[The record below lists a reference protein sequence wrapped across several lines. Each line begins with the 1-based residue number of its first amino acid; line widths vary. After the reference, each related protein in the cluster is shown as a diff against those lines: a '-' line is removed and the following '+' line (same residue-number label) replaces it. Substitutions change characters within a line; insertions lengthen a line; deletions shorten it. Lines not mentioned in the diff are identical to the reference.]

1 MTEEGTLSIVRHGN
15 SYQVRYA
22 SNHPY
27 GMDRQLCECPDEETL
42 GALLQQL
49 GTESGSID
57 QACAELRKG
66 AVAVLLIVLSAA
78 QMQTWFPP
86 QHETLREAGR
96 IQTPPSPPSSRQE
109 RAHQGQVKSLQK
121 AHREPSPPAGEG
133 TGPCLH
139 TLLGFP

>member
-86 QHETLREAGR
+86 PT
-96 IQTPPSPPSSRQE
+96 
-109 RAHQGQVKSLQK
+109 
-121 AHREPSPPAGEG
+121 
-133 TGPCLH
+133 
-139 TLLGFP
+139 